1 MKSNELIQ
9 LIHRLVKEEVAN
21 EVSKAMGKV
30 LVEMVKEIK
39 KPASNQVLQERVE
52 APAPMSAMAA
62 PKTNNPR
69 LNSALEDSAKR
80 YKPAPRQGGSLVQLM
95 DGGFDKIGK
104 HEVVAEGTPA
114 TKIDFLKQIVNE
126 SVSPE
131 IESVLDADPSELP
144 PAAQN
149 LFNRDFRSILALS
162 KQKQGGYSSKVSM
175 EG

>member
-1 MKSNELIQ
+1 MKPSELIQ

-39 KPASNQVLQERVE
+39 KPTSTPVLRERVE
-52 APAPMSAMAA
+52 TPVPAMAT
-62 PKTNNPR
+62 PKTNNAR

-80 YKPAPRQGGSLVQLM
+80 YKPAPRQGGSLVELM

-104 HEVVAEGTPA
+104 HENIPTGQPA
-114 TKIDFLKQIVNE
+114 TKMDFLRQIVNE
-126 SVSPE
+126 SASPE
-131 IESVLDADPSELP
+131 LPSVLDAPVEELP
-144 PAAQN
+144 PSLQN
-149 LFNRDFRSILALS
+149 IFKKDFRSIVALS
-162 KQKQGGYSSKVSM
+162 KEKRGGYSPNVSF

>member
-1 MKSNELIQ
+1 MKPSELIQ

-39 KPASNQVLQERVE
+39 KPTSAPVLREHVE
-52 APAPMSAMAA
+52 APATALAT

-80 YKPAPRQGGSLVQLM
+80 YKPAPRQGGSLVELM

>member
-1 MKSNELIQ
+1 MKPSELIQ

-39 KPASNQVLQERVE
+39 KPTSTPVLRERVE
-52 APAPMSAMAA
+52 TPVPAMAT
-62 PKTNNPR
+62 PKTNNAR

-80 YKPAPRQGGSLVQLM
+80 YKPAPRQGGSLVELM

-104 HEVVAEGTPA
+104 HENIPVGQPA
-114 TKIDFLKQIVNE
+114 TKMDFLRQIVNE
-126 SVSPE
+126 SASPE
-131 IESVLDADPSELP
+131 LPSVLDAPVEELP
-144 PAAQN
+144 PSLQN
-149 LFNRDFRSILALS
+149 IFKKDFRSIVALS
-162 KQKQGGYSSKVSM
+162 KEKRGGYSPNVSF